1 MHHLSA
7 KSPYNTSAL
16 EIFEC
21 NEENFLCVCY
31 VVYGA
36 KARFEENVIASMRFV
51 TTQREEKE
59 MYQYILFDLDGTLT
73 DPKIGITSCVQY
85 ALRAYGIEEPDLDKL
100 EPFIGPP
107 LRGSFMEFYGFSEE
121 QAEEAIAKYRERFST
136 VGLFENEIYDG
147 IKEMLERL
155 KKEGKKLA
163 VASSK
168 PTVFV
173 TQILK
178 HFSID
183 TFFDVVVG
191 SELDGTRDKKEEV
204 VEEALRQLLGGEEA
218 KYRETVMVG
227 DRKFDVQGAKAFSL
241 DSIGVTFGYGGR
253 KELEEEGAT
262 YIVDSVSELE
272 NVLLTK

>member
-1 MHHLSA
+1 
-7 KSPYNTSAL
+7 
-16 EIFEC
+16 
-21 NEENFLCVCY
+21 
-31 VVYGA
+31 
-36 KARFEENVIASMRFV
+36 
-51 TTQREEKE
+51 

-85 ALRAYGIEEPDLDKL
+85 ALRYYGIEEPDLDKL

-107 LRGSFMEFYGFSEE
+107 LRGSFMEFYRFSEK

-136 VGLFENEIYDG
+136 VGLFENEVYDG
-147 IKEMLERL
+147 IPEMLERL

-168 PTVFV
+168 PTVYV

-178 HFSID
+178 HFAID
-183 TFFDVVVG
+183 TFFDIVVG

-204 VEEALRQLLGGEEA
+204 VEEALRQLLGSEEA
-218 KYRETVMVG
+218 KYKETVMVG

-253 KELEEEGAT
+253 KELEDEGAT